1 MWLCGHGGG
10 IFKQVV
16 LLSIYVQSGP
26 DSYNKR
32 SEREVLDGMLW
43 IREGTQTVLVVHM
56 NQKMIM

>member
-1 MWLCGHGGG
+1 MVDGACGCGHGGG

-26 DSYNKR
+26 DSCNNR

-43 IREGTQTVLVVHM
+43 IREGTA
-56 NQKMIM
+56 NRSG